1 MNLRPPF
8 RYHHG
13 SRWTSL
19 YRHVVGV
26 THNYFHDNPG
36 GSEQGGQDYGLIA
49 GNITANF
56 SNAAGYPTWE
66 AYVATSMP
74 RWGKDSN
81 HLCCTKWHVGC
92 SPP

>member
-26 THNYFHDNPG
+26 THTNYLQYARLDDKGVPG
-36 GSEQGGQDYGLIA
+36 FIKEPWC
-49 GNITANF
+49 
-56 SNAAGYPTWE
+56 AAMNQ
-66 AYVATSMP
+66 V
-74 RWGKDSN
+74 
-81 HLCCTKWHVGC
+81 
-92 SPP
+92 